1 DKMTKALADASR
13 RLGAEI
19 VLRSPVSKIE
29 RTAGKVSVWCRNGPA
44 GLKKFEADR
53 VVCTIPY
60 SVLRNIPVTPAFEL
74 EKQRAI
80 NELGY
85 TRVTKVFMQAKF
97 VEWDKRSLGSS
108 IWTDTPIERI
118 FSTTGKTG
126 DQRAL
131 FTVWTEGDGSR
142 KLQNMNAAKRISYAV
157 SKFEKVLPFMRG
169 AVEKSDTLSWSQE
182 PFSKGAYAHFEVGQF
197 NSLSS
202 VTAKS
207 DGRIHFAGE
216 HTAVSM
222 PGMEGALESAERVV
236 SEITR

>member
-1 DKMTKALADASR
+1 
-13 RLGAEI
+13 
-19 VLRSPVSKIE
+19 
-29 RTAGKVSVWCRNGPA
+29 
-44 GLKKFEADR
+44 
-53 VVCTIPY
+53 
-60 SVLRNIPVTPAFEL
+60 
-74 EKQRAI
+74 
-80 NELGY
+80 
-85 TRVTKVFMQAKF
+85 
-97 VEWDKRSLGSS
+97 
-108 IWTDTPIERI
+108 
-118 FSTTGKTG
+118 
-126 DQRAL
+126 
-131 FTVWTEGDGSR
+131 SR